1 MYLCCMKHIAIV
13 NGPNLNLL
21 GTREPEIYGTQSF
34 EDYFEGLVARW
45 VGVEITHFQSNVEG
59 EIINHL
65 QSLAMSGRCDG
76 IVLNAAGYSHTS
88 IAIADTIKAI
98 KTPVVL
104 VHISNVFSREDE
116 RKTDLMVAASKGLIC
131 GMGLQG
137 YDLAIRALMS

>member
-1 MYLCCMKHIAIV
+1 MYLCCMKHFAIV

-59 EIINHL
+59 EIINQL

-76 IVLNAAGYSHTS
+76 IVLNAAGYTHTS

-98 KTPVVL
+98 NTTVVL
-104 VHISNVFSREDE
+104 VPIFNVFSRVDE
-116 RKTDLMVAASKGLIC
+116 RKT
-131 GMGLQG
+131 
-137 YDLAIRALMS
+137 ALNGSSFKCFHCWVVCAGGGIVFL